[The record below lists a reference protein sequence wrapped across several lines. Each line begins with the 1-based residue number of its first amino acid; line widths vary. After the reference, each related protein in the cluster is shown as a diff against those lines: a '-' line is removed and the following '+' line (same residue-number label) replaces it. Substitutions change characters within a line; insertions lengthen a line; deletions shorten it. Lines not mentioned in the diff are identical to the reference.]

1 MKNARQ
7 LWTEKLTNTCYHTS
21 NKQQHIQ
28 AIRGVKGI
36 ILGIDPSLRGTG
48 LAIIDN
54 TSNKIKLL
62 MSQRITCPSKMSF
75 FECIEKIFTTIDN
88 VVTKYHID
96 AAAIEQTIYVQNVK
110 TSHILG
116 AAKGAAIAAIAK
128 QHIFISEYAP
138 LRIKQAVTGI
148 GRASKEQVQRTVCSI
163 LKCPSSISFDESDAM
178 AVACCHAW
186 TGHHQ

>member
-7 LWTEKLTNTCYHTS
+7 LWTEKLTNMHNRTTT
-21 NKQQHIQ
+21 KQRIVPS
-28 AIRGVKGI
+28 IRGIRGI
-36 ILGIDPSLRGTG
+36 ILGLDPSLRGTG

-54 TSNKIKLL
+54 TKNDIKLL
-62 MSQRITCPSKMSF
+62 MSQRISCPSKMSF
-75 FECIEKIFTTIDN
+75 FECIEKIFTTIDDI
-88 VVTKYHID
+88 VTTYHID
-96 AAAIEQTIYVQNVK
+96 SAAIEQTIYVQNVK

-128 QHIFISEYAP
+128 QHITISEYAP
-138 LRIKQAVTGI
+138 LRIKQAITGI

-163 LKCPSSISFDESDAM
+163 LKCPSSVSFDESDAM

-186 TGHHQ
+186 TGH